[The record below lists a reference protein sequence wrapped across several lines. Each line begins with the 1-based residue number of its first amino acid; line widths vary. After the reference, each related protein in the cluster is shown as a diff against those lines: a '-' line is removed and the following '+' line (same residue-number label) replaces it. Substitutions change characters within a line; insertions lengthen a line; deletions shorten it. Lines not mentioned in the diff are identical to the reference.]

1 MDTPATSG
9 SGWHL
14 PLWLRGWLV
23 WLLQLALFSP
33 EAHSAAP
40 TFQATAM
47 PQCWQPAPFPPSPC
61 NPAGRLGTFNCLQ
74 FLQQF
79 SLASYTLLCFS
90 NCQHPHILVLISL
103 YNPLIGAPGP
113 AGICGALDTS
123 FLFDSCTQAPN
134 GPPPSGSPSGTRR
147 AGTLSEQSRTLVPCL
162 QTPLP
167 STSTASAKAPAPS
180 LSQPSEAPM
189 EANTPK
195 EAYIHL
201 FNNPSLPPIPK
212 CLLKAIKAGR

>member
-1 MDTPATSG
+1 MAAGPSLPCSTAVRLWRVACLDAPAASD

-14 PLWLRGWLV
+14 PLWLRGWLL
-23 WLLQLALFSP
+23 WLLQLALFSRK
-33 EAHSAAP
+33 AHSAAP

-90 NCQHPHILVLISL
+90 NCQHSHILVLISL

-123 FLFDSCTQAPN
+123 FLFDSCIQAPN
-134 GPPPSGSPSGTRR
+134 VPP
-147 AGTLSEQSRTLVPCL
+147 TLSVTIWDTHGWNPFWAVPD
-162 QTPLP
+162 TGPMVAD
-167 STSTASAKAPAPS
+167 AS
-180 LSQPSEAPM
+180 
-189 EANTPK
+189 PK
-195 EAYIHL
+195 RIH
-201 FNNPSLPPIPK
+201 SK
-212 CLLKAIKAGR
+212 C